1 MRRLSLALPSVALA
15 IALLAPRAAEA
26 CVFYPDYGPL
36 DGGTETVSKLA
47 DHRMAIAISPS
58 MTTVWDQV
66 EFVGDPGEF
75 VWVMPVRGPAAVG
88 VGSDGFL
95 TALDKGTSPILS
107 APKAYCQY
115 NYGYEDDYRS
125 NRGCGCGGTYD
136 YDSAGGSGSGS
147 IDGGVEDGVKF
158 SSRTTAGPYEVVQVH
173 SDDPDAIVRWLS
185 KNKYAVPT
193 GIAPTLLKYTS
204 EGWDFVVVRLRPGAG
219 VKAMRPIRVSTRG
232 VNLAL
237 PLRMLAAGAGATVGL
252 KLFVIAEGRFRAK
265 NYPSYAIDPGQIVW
279 DYAAE
284 KSNYVELRLA
294 GAKAFDGRAFAV
306 ESSVELPQ
314 VAFPPAE
321 PFTDPLPDA
330 GPPDTAPAD
339 TAPADTGAADTA
351 ASDAVAETTPDAAGD
366 ADETGEAAVSATDTA
381 PPPSDTG
388 TPPAVSPTA
397 TDVEIAFGT
406 FSYRRITRLRAE
418 LPVRH
423 LTADLELEVDPNPSV
438 LGTAIE
444 ASSFTN
450 GASVCPGGT
459 VQLYGAGAPATL
471 LGPAKAGAACAMP
484 ARTAPEWAVPL
495 GLCVGLVGLGL
506 ARRRR
511 R

>member
-1 MRRLSLALPSVALA
+1 MRRLSLALPSLALA
-15 IALLAPRAAEA
+15 VALLAPRRADA
-26 CVFYPDYGPL
+26 CVFYSDAGPV
-36 DGGTETVSKLA
+36 DAGTETASRVA

-88 VGSDGFL
+88 VGSDSFL
-95 TALDKGTSPILS
+95 TALDKGTTPILS
-107 APKAYCQY
+107 APKAFCRYD
-115 NYGYEDDYRS
+115 YGYEDDYRS
-125 NRGCGCGGTYD
+125 NRGCGCGGSYQ
-136 YDSAGGSGSGS
+136 YDSAGGSGGGS

-158 SSRTTAGPYEVVQVH
+158 SSRTTAGPYEVVEVH

-185 KNKYAVPT
+185 KNKYAVPA

-237 PLRMLAAGAGATVGL
+237 PLRMMAAGAGTSIGL

-265 NYPSYAIDPGQIVW
+265 NYPSYVVDPGQLVW

-284 KSNYVELRLA
+284 KSNYVDLRAA
-294 GAKAFDGRAFAV
+294 GAKSFDGRAFAL
-306 ESSVELPQ
+306 EASIELPQ
-314 VAFPPAE
+314 VGFPAPE

-330 GPPDTAPAD
+330 GPPDTVPAD
-339 TAPADTGAADTA
+339 TAPPDA
-351 ASDAVAETTPDAAGD
+351 ASDAPSEATPDAAGD
-366 ADETGEAAVSATDTA
+366 ADEAGEAAAPGDTGTA
-381 PPPSDTG
+381 PEPSDTG

-406 FSYRRITRLRAE
+406 FSYRRVTRLRAE

-423 LTADLELEVDPNPSV
+423 LTADLEIEVDPNRSV
-438 LGTAIE
+438 LGNEIE
-444 ASSFTN
+444 ATAFTH

-459 VQLYGAGAPATL
+459 VQLSGAGAPATL

-484 ARTAPEWAVPL
+484 ARTTPDWMVPL
-495 GLCVGLVGLGL
+495 GVSAGLVALGL
-506 ARRRR
+506 VRRRR